1 MSWEKED
8 TIDFERQN
16 TIGKTKNSVQAV
28 DGNGATHA
36 KMMEFDPLLEASRER
51 NPRSINFL
59 HGECPCRCLAQTVWC
74 PEQSKLCL
82 IWDVGEIWSIGLPD
96 HQQKVHLFLVS
107 SMLALRWIE
116 EKVTKYRESRAP
128 TVESIHAID
137 YSRRLELFKTACKVV
152 AVPIE
157 VRHVRNRIRFFSWF
171 RATLTS

>member
-1 MSWEKED
+1 MLGAVLGDLREDLREIWGEELFSLEKED
-8 TIDFERQN
+8 TSDFERQN
-16 TIGKTKNSVQAV
+16 TIGKTTNSVQAV
-28 DGNGATHA
+28 DGNGVTHA

-51 NPRSINFL
+51 NPRSINL
-59 HGECPCRCLAQTVWC
+59 THGECPCRCLAQTMWC

-82 IWDVGEIWSIGLPD
+82 IFTN
-96 HQQKVHLFLVS
+96 HQQKVTLFAVS

-157 VRHVRNRIRFFSWF
+157 VRHV
-171 RATLTS
+171 